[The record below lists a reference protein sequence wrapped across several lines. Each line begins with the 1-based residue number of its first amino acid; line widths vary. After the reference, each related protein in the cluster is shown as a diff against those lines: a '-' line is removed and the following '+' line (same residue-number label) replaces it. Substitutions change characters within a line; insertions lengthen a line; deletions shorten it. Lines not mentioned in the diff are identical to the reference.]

1 MRATALAC
9 LLAAV
14 PAAAGSASPAPT
26 EKSARLVET
35 LQCDLTLNVAD
46 PDPKGLNVRAS
57 PGKPAGR
64 VIARLVPTGEWIE
77 MHVTGNSGDWL
88 RIDHAAAIDDEA
100 VDGMREVFR
109 GQGWV
114 HVSGVG
120 ISELSTG
127 EGTVLRAAPD
137 DNAAVVRKVMPDS
150 EPKQTR
156 VLGCHGKWLRVEADG
171 VPAWT
176 RSFCTNERTTCS

>member
-14 PAAAGSASPAPT
+14 PAAAGAASSVPAD
-26 EKSARLVET
+26 KSSRLVEI
-35 LQCDLTLNVAD
+35 LQCDLELNVAD

-64 VIARLVPTGEWIE
+64 VIARLVPVGEWIE
-77 MHVTGNSGDWL
+77 LHVTGQSGDWL
-88 RIDHAAAIDDEA
+88 RIDRASAVDDEA

-109 GQGWV
+109 GLGWV

-127 EGTVLRAAPD
+127 EGTVLRESPAD
-137 DNAAVVRKVMPDS
+137 SAAVVRRIAPDT
-150 EPKQTR
+150 EPKRTR
-156 VLGCHGKWLRVEADG
+156 ILGCRGKWLHVEADG

>member
-1 MRATALAC
+1 MRAWVLAIAATAALSATVAPFAD
-9 LLAAV
+9 AAK
-14 PAAAGSASPAPT
+14 AP
-26 EKSARLVET
+26 ARLAGEQACE
-35 LQCDLTLNVAD
+35 LNLNVVD

-64 VIARLVPTGEWIE
+64 VLARLAPTGDWIE
-77 MHVTGNSGDWL
+77 LHVTGQSGDWL
-88 RIDHAAAIDDEA
+88 RIDRAAAIDDEA
-100 VDGMREVFR
+100 LDGMSEVFR
-109 GQGWV
+109 GNGWV

-137 DNAAVVRKVMPDS
+137 DTAAMLRKITPDS
-150 EPKQTR
+150 EPKHTR
-156 VLGCHGKWLRVEADG
+156 VLGCRGKWLQVEADG
-171 VPAWT
+171 VIAWT

>member
-1 MRATALAC
+1 MRAAALAC

-14 PAAAGSASPAPT
+14 PAAVGSAGPAQAKASP
-26 EKSARLVET
+26 RLVEV
-35 LQCDLTLNVAD
+35 LQCDLVLNVAD

-64 VIARLVPTGEWIE
+64 VIARLEPTGEWTE
-77 MHVTGNSGDWL
+77 MHVTGQSGDWL
-88 RIDHAAAIDDEA
+88 RIDRAASIDDEA
-100 VDGMREVFR
+100 LDGMSEVFR
-109 GQGWV
+109 GTGWV

-127 EGTVLRAAPD
+127 EGTVLRAAPED
-137 DNAAVVRKVMPDS
+137 GAAVVRTVTPES
-150 EPKQTR
+150 EPKNTR
-156 VLGCHGKWLRVEADG
+156 VLGCHGKWLQVEADG
-171 VPAWT
+171 IPAWT

>member
-1 MRATALAC
+1 MRPAALAC

-14 PAAAGSASPAPT
+14 PAVAGSASPAAAK
-26 EKSARLVET
+26 ESARPVEI

-64 VIARLVPTGEWIE
+64 VLARLEPTGDRNEL
-77 MHVTGNSGDWL
+77 HVTGQSGDWL
-88 RIDHAAAIDDEA
+88 RIDRAAAIDDEA
-100 VDGMREVFR
+100 LDGISEVFR
-109 GQGWV
+109 GNGWV

-137 DNAAVVRKVMPDS
+137 DKAALVRKVTPDT
-150 EPKQTR
+150 EPKHTR
-156 VLGCHGKWLRVEADG
+156 VLGCRGKWLQVEADG

>member
-1 MRATALAC
+1 MRAAALAC
-9 LLAAV
+9 LLAAL
-14 PAAAGSASPAPT
+14 PAAAGSAAAPVAAPP
-26 EKSARLVET
+26 SRLGEV
-35 LQCDLTLNVAD
+35 LQCDLALNVAD

-64 VIARLVPTGEWIE
+64 VIARLAPVGEWIE
-77 MHVTGNSGDWL
+77 LHVSGQSGDWL
-88 RIDHAAAIDDEA
+88 RIDHAAAIDDDAEN
-100 VDGMREVFR
+100 GMREVFR

-114 HVSGVG
+114 HLSGVG

-127 EGTVLRAAPD
+127 EGTVLRAAPSD
-137 DNAAVVRKVMPDS
+137 SAAVVRKVTPDS
-150 EPKQTR
+150 EPKRTR

>member
-1 MRATALAC
+1 MRAAALAC
-9 LLAAV
+9 LLAAL
-14 PAAAGSASPAPT
+14 PAVAGSSTPPPA
-26 EKSARLVET
+26 KSSRLVEV

-64 VIARLVPTGEWIE
+64 VLARLVPTGEWIE
-77 MHVTGNSGDWL
+77 LHVTGQSGDWL
-88 RIDHAAAIDDEA
+88 RIDHAASIDDEA
-100 VDGMREVFR
+100 LDGMSEVFR
-109 GQGWV
+109 GNGWV

-137 DNAAVVRKVMPDS
+137 DKAAVVRKITPDS
-150 EPKQTR
+150 EPKHTR
-156 VLGCHGKWLRVEADG
+156 VLGCRDKWLQVEADG